1 MKLRYLIDTDT
12 FIYIKNHRPPQVLER
27 FTSLEVGSVGISVIT
42 YGELYRGCERSHFK
56 QENHE
61 KLKQLIDM
69 IPVQAM
75 PQNTGA
81 YYGKVRSEF
90 ESQGRI
96 IGNNDL
102 WIAAHALAL
111 EITLITNNTKEFNRV
126 EGLSIENWV

>member
-27 FTSLEVGSVGISVIT
+27 FTSLEVDSVGISVIT

-61 KLKQLIDM
+61 KLQQLIDM

-75 PQNTGA
+75 PQNTGT
-81 YYGKVRSEF
+81 YYGKVRSEL

-111 EITLITNNTKEFNRV
+111 DITLITNNTKEFNRV
-126 EGLSIENWV
+126 EGLCIENWV